1 MRPMTPARAPRPHA
15 VRPAPRRV
23 LAAGAGLLVV
33 LCLAACGG
41 SDPTL
46 GDLPAGVAEA
56 RPGISAQEAQFVL
69 AAQELGASVTGA
81 TVDDD
86 IETGTTTCW
95 ALQSG
100 GVELAQIAV
109 DDDDKP
115 LPSSGEALRTKQL
128 MAAGVQAFCPD
139 YDDQVAQLDLP

>member
-1 MRPMTPARAPRPHA
+1 MNQKTPARAQRPYA
-15 VRPAPRRV
+15 VRSAPRRA
-23 LAAGAGLLVV
+23 LAAGASLLAV
-33 LCLAACGG
+33 LSLAACGE
-41 SDPTL
+41 SDPTI

-56 RPGISAQEAQFVL
+56 RPSISAEEAQFVL
-69 AAQELGASVTGA
+69 AAQKLGASVTGD
-81 TVDDD
+81 TVADD

-95 ALQSG
+95 ALKNG

-115 LPSSGEALRTKQL
+115 LPNTGQALRTKQL

-139 YDDQVAQLDLP
+139 YDDQVSQLQLP